1 MFRELVFC
9 GQENTRSRIR
19 EARPTRLLNGPEV
32 LMFLF
37 FQCLEN
43 SVVEVDVDAV
53 EAFCFNCVDGIRPAV
68 LRPSDSFQG
77 LEKGREI

>member
-1 MFRELVFC
+1 
-9 GQENTRSRIR
+9 
-19 EARPTRLLNGPEV
+19 
-32 LMFLF
+32 MFLF

-53 EAFCFNCVDGIRPAV
+53 EAFGFNGVDGIRPAV

-77 LEKGREI
+77 LETNGIGVRQDDGDF